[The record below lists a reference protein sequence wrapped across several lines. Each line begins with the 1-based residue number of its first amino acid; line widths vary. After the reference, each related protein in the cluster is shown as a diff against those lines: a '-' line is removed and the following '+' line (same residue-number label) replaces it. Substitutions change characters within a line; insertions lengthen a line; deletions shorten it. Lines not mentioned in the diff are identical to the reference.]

1 VRRRDR
7 DTDDADRPGDGEP
20 ARGSSRPITP
30 VVGVSRRCDRAPST
44 AVAIFS
50 VFAPECPRRVSFAAA
65 SASRLIVSGSLS
77 RSPTASTIRSVAA
90 ASRSAS
96 RAPAYRASA
105 TVVATLSPSSVFAI
119 TPRSYA
125 IASCPA
131 AYSHPVVHCV
141 TPRRNMCSRKQL
153 FEWAESWV
161 TNGGAVSTRRSGR
174 APARLPRT
182 ARRGALRKH
191 ELVDELDH
199 SRSTVNRAIDELE
212 AAGLVA
218 GETDGYRTTLT
229 GRLLA
234 QSYRRFLTVAADVD
248 AASETLARSVPTSHS
263 RRPRCGTPTPTAPR
277 PRSVPPLRAP
287 RRGARGRRQH
297 RRRAS
302 HAPVPAC
309 SIGADPPPPPAG
321 VSISR

>member
-1 VRRRDR
+1 
-7 DTDDADRPGDGEP
+7 
-20 ARGSSRPITP
+20 
-30 VVGVSRRCDRAPST
+30 
-44 AVAIFS
+44 
-50 VFAPECPRRVSFAAA
+50 
-65 SASRLIVSGSLS
+65 
-77 RSPTASTIRSVAA
+77 
-90 ASRSAS
+90 
-96 RAPAYRASA
+96 
-105 TVVATLSPSSVFAI
+105 
-119 TPRSYA
+119 
-125 IASCPA
+125 
-131 AYSHPVVHCV
+131 VHCV

-263 RRPRCGTPTPTAPR
+263 RRPRCGRRHLPRRGPDPYRPLERLDAVLADADSIAAALPTPR
-277 PRSVPPLRAP
+277 PPPARSVPIHRRRRRECRSRADRSHVPPRSRALRRHAG
-287 RRGARGRRQH
+287 RARGR
-297 RRRAS
+297 
-302 HAPVPAC
+302 
-309 SIGADPPPPPAG
+309 
-321 VSISR
+321 

>member
-1 VRRRDR
+1 
-7 DTDDADRPGDGEP
+7 
-20 ARGSSRPITP
+20 
-30 VVGVSRRCDRAPST
+30 
-44 AVAIFS
+44 
-50 VFAPECPRRVSFAAA
+50 
-65 SASRLIVSGSLS
+65 
-77 RSPTASTIRSVAA
+77 
-90 ASRSAS
+90 
-96 RAPAYRASA
+96 
-105 TVVATLSPSSVFAI
+105 
-119 TPRSYA
+119 
-125 IASCPA
+125 
-131 AYSHPVVHCV
+131 
-141 TPRRNMCSRKQL
+141 MCSRKQL

-248 AASETLARSVPTSHS
+248 AASETLAPLGPDIALSPAALRDADTYRAAAPI
-263 RRPRCGTPTPTAPR
+263 RTAP
-277 PRSVPPLRAP
+277 
-287 RRGARGRRQH
+287 
-297 RRRAS
+297 
-302 HAPVPAC
+302 
-309 SIGADPPPPPAG
+309 
-321 VSISR
+321 